1 MSDVQRK
8 IESLRTEM
16 AARKEAMREARELN
30 ALSDPKI
37 VEAKIKAELRDE
49 EIDKLRTYIEQ
60 CQHVVES
67 VPVYDTRTRTQR
79 KWNRSAAYQF
89 DTAVQLLTNLCNNI
103 QYSPAE
109 HKELMLN
116 IVPLS
121 VATVEQVANMFNRN
135 SRYSNIQDTII
146 EGTAGN
152 EEKFKDMFRFL
163 TLQLGVEF
171 NLDQFD
177 QDKLDYHEKVAYAR
191 AEKMQAQH
199 EEAKELHQQSLTL

>member
-1 MSDVQRK
+1 
-8 IESLRTEM
+8 
-16 AARKEAMREARELN
+16 
-30 ALSDPKI
+30 
-37 VEAKIKAELRDE
+37 
-49 EIDKLRTYIEQ
+49 
-60 CQHVVES
+60 
-67 VPVYDTRTRTQR
+67 
-79 KWNRSAAYQF
+79 
-89 DTAVQLLTNLCNNI
+89 
-103 QYSPAE
+103 
-109 HKELMLN
+109 MLN